1 MDTTYVQDLSSID
14 MDDLGVRSWDS
25 PDFSKTFD
33 SSIEELFGQ
42 EKPSNEFQVYSA
54 AELKLT
60 KEDVVMSDDDD
71 DDDEYEIDPETGE
84 KIFRETSSN
93 PTISLSPSNDK
104 WIEEY
109 LSNFESSS
117 SNSILPLTTT
127 ENQFLLEDSDWLDDI
142 LNSNET
148 SDSTQMTATNEHIST
163 FTISTDDEYS
173 TSNSNQHEF
182 ETNDEQMILIEPKS
196 EKVEHELSPMP
207 NMLMRRSTTQGQI
220 DDETLEQYQIPLTV
234 QDITQSTTEEYNRH
248 LARLSYL
255 TAEQIHIVKDI
266 RRRGK
271 NKIAA
276 QNCRKRKA
284 VSIDTLLTEVDELK
298 RVKHELEERKRL
310 YQQQIAETRNQYEYL
325 HRQTLPDRQLP
336 PTISVK

>member
-1 MDTTYVQDLSSID
+1 L
-14 MDDLGVRSWDS
+14 L
-25 PDFSKTFD
+25 
-33 SSIEELFGQ
+33 
-42 EKPSNEFQVYSA
+42 
-54 AELKLT
+54 
-60 KEDVVMSDDDD
+60 
-71 DDDEYEIDPETGE
+71 
-84 KIFRETSSN
+84 
-93 PTISLSPSNDK
+93 SLSLSLFRYDIYFFFFTLQK

-109 LSNFESSS
+109 LSNFESSSS

-142 LNSNET
+142 LNFNET

-182 ETNDEQMILIEPKS
+182 EVNILRKSSDSKPESCSFVYQANDEQMILIEPKS

-220 DDETLEQYQIPLTV
+220 DEETLEQYQIPLTV

-271 NKIAA
+271 NK
-276 QNCRKRKA
+276 
-284 VSIDTLLTEVDELK
+284 
-298 RVKHELEERKRL
+298 VKFFRH
-310 YQQQIAETRNQYEYL
+310 
-325 HRQTLPDRQLP
+325 QL
-336 PTISVK
+336 ICF